1 MEMLSQLAISLFDV
15 TSMWSVV
22 LRGIVWLVIAGGI
35 IVATDSPHPEVNTS
49 KLRQNLGFLL
59 LVIVVS
65 GTLIYLL
72 FGYAAAPKA

>member
-1 MEMLSQLAISLFDV
+1 
-15 TSMWSVV
+15 MWSVV
-22 LRGIVWLVIAGGI
+22 LRGLVWLVIAGGI
-35 IVATDSPHPEVNTS
+35 IAATDSPRPEMNTS